1 VTLLLEY
8 SMHSSSERKNPQQEI
23 KRLQEENAA
32 VKKQV
37 KDLQNYREGYRRL
50 IENLNEVLYTT
61 DLSATVTYVSPNIE
75 QLTGYKPEEIIGYN
89 YLDFVCPEE
98 LSNRLEFFEKVIAG
112 EGVATE
118 YRYKIKDGSCV
129 WVMTKARGIFENGE
143 IKGVQGMLV
152 DITERKKMEQA
163 LLESEQ
169 KYRNILETIE
179 EGFYEIN
186 LAHEIIFCNKA
197 LCKILGYTMDELIG
211 VPAKKFMDKKNR
223 AKILKATKWVY
234 KTGESWKFMD
244 WELTRKDGSIRHIES
259 SLSLVKDDHGAPLKF
274 TGIARDVTERKIAEQ
289 EKESLQAQ
297 LRHAHQMEAIGTL
310 AGGIAHDFNNILS
323 SVIGYTELTKDYLK
337 EGTLA
342 HQNLSRIHEAG
353 LRAKSLVRQ
362 ILTLARPE
370 DEGAYPV
377 ALVPLI
383 KEALK
388 MLRSTL
394 PSSIELIENIMEQ
407 DLLVNADPTQLH
419 QMIVN
424 LATNAKHA
432 MGNGI
437 GRLTVSVEPIAF
449 DKDIQKRNID
459 LQPGNYVHVSV
470 TDTGA
475 GIEDRYLNQIFDP
488 YFTTRERGVG
498 TGLGLPIVHGIVK
511 SHKGHIEVKSQVGK
525 GSTFH
530 VYLPLLPGR
539 ELQAQEKDIP
549 ILPRGSE
556 CILIVDDEHLIVQM
570 EQQSLERLGY
580 TVEPRT
586 SSIEAL
592 KAFQAQPE
600 KFDMAII
607 DMTMPNMTG
616 DTLADELK
624 KLRPD
629 IPIILCTGFSER
641 IDNETHIPNIDAFLF
656 KPVDR
661 EEMARTVRKLLDDA
675 KKESCD

>member
-1 VTLLLEY
+1 
-8 SMHSSSERKNPQQEI
+8 
-23 KRLQEENAA
+23 
-32 VKKQV
+32 
-37 KDLQNYREGYRRL
+37 
-50 IENLNEVLYTT
+50 
-61 DLSATVTYVSPNIE
+61 
-75 QLTGYKPEEIIGYN
+75 
-89 YLDFVCPEE
+89 
-98 LSNRLEFFEKVIAG
+98 
-112 EGVATE
+112 
-118 YRYKIKDGSCV
+118 
-129 WVMTKARGIFENGE
+129 
-143 IKGVQGMLV
+143 
-152 DITERKKMEQA
+152 
-163 LLESEQ
+163 
-169 KYRNILETIE
+169 
-179 EGFYEIN
+179 
-186 LAHEIIFCNKA
+186 
-197 LCKILGYTMDELIG
+197 
-211 VPAKKFMDKKNR
+211 
-223 AKILKATKWVY
+223 
-234 KTGESWKFMD
+234 
-244 WELTRKDGSIRHIES
+244 
-259 SLSLVKDDHGAPLKF
+259 
-274 TGIARDVTERKIAEQ
+274 
-289 EKESLQAQ
+289 
-297 LRHAHQMEAIGTL
+297 
-310 AGGIAHDFNNILS
+310 
-323 SVIGYTELTKDYLK
+323 
-337 EGTLA
+337 
-342 HQNLSRIHEAG
+342 
-353 LRAKSLVRQ
+353 
-362 ILTLARPE
+362 
-370 DEGAYPV
+370 
-377 ALVPLI
+377 
-383 KEALK
+383 
-388 MLRSTL
+388 
-394 PSSIELIENIMEQ
+394 
-407 DLLVNADPTQLH
+407 
-419 QMIVN
+419 
-424 LATNAKHA
+424 